1 MESEKR
7 RMLDPRV
14 IRGKKMERGEM
25 EKVKLEKRWLESKEK
40 NILVRQQGR
49 NGFLSV
55 LQSDICQLIGVYF
68 SSHVKCPVWH
78 ILADGCTTSQPLSHV
93 PSFNL
98 DKDEDTKKAWRAC
111 FFKTHP
117 LIKYAYGSSANYGQ
131 LNFHKAKRLGLRARG
146 SLVNLTTTLNK

>member
-14 IRGKKMERGEM
+14 IRGKKMERGEE

-55 LQSDICQLIGVYF
+55 LQPDI
-68 SSHVKCPVWH
+68 
-78 ILADGCTTSQPLSHV
+78 
-93 PSFNL
+93 
-98 DKDEDTKKAWRAC
+98 
-111 FFKTHP
+111 
-117 LIKYAYGSSANYGQ
+117 
-131 LNFHKAKRLGLRARG
+131 
-146 SLVNLTTTLNK
+146 

>member
-14 IRGKKMERGEM
+14 IRGKKTERGEM

-55 LQSDICQLIGVYF
+55 LQSDI
-68 SSHVKCPVWH
+68 
-78 ILADGCTTSQPLSHV
+78 
-93 PSFNL
+93 
-98 DKDEDTKKAWRAC
+98 
-111 FFKTHP
+111 
-117 LIKYAYGSSANYGQ
+117 
-131 LNFHKAKRLGLRARG
+131 
-146 SLVNLTTTLNK
+146 